1 MYTQEESL
9 FRENL
14 MLEREATKGA
24 FYTVCSQARDR
35 RIIGSVRKRQLQLPV
50 SPSLIRADASCV
62 LTVLLDPATGMGAV
76 TASSCS
82 CYFSAT
88 SILGFITPWAPLA

>member
-35 RIIGSVRKRQLQLPV
+35 RIIGSVRKRHLPC
-50 SPSLIRADASCV
+50 L
-62 LTVLLDPATGMGAV
+62 PA
-76 TASSCS
+76 
-82 CYFSAT
+82 
-88 SILGFITPWAPLA
+88 